1 MVEGKPVLRSIR
13 VSAGLS
19 ESLTREARSRRVSVN
34 SLVSSVLEKYDEW
47 DRMAEKF
54 GLVQIPS
61 DLFKLFLSSLD
72 AEKLPEVA
80 KEAGRT
86 FPKEAVLFWF
96 KEVDY
101 QNLVRYLE
109 LQSEYQFQNQ
119 LLHHE
124 VTVSRGK
131 VTIVLHHLFGERGS
145 IWFLSYLSEAIRT
158 NLGVAPIA
166 DMTNNSVR
174 LEFPFNPSESGLST

>member
-1 MVEGKPVLRSIR
+1 
-13 VSAGLS
+13 
-19 ESLTREARSRRVSVN
+19 
-34 SLVSSVLEKYDEW
+34 
-47 DRMAEKF
+47 MAEKF
-54 GLVQIPS
+54 GFVQIPS

-109 LQSEYQFQNQ
+109 PQSEYQFQNQ